1 MSALGQKRTH
11 ALQKAMSALPPKATS
26 NATYGNVHVFEQARA
41 LREVGAGIQVL
52 SISTVRGTRL
62 GIAIVN

>member
-1 MSALGQKRTH
+1 
-11 ALQKAMSALPPKATS
+11 
-26 NATYGNVHVFEQARA
+26 VHVFEQARA